1 MTSTLGIDDARSQ
14 PSDATTLIQGNGS
27 TQTQTPGDQNNE
39 DQLGELGDMS
49 DAEIITKTGIQL
61 SELPLMFD
69 DI

>member
-14 PSDATTLIQGNGS
+14 PSDATVMMQGNGS

-39 DQLGELGDMS
+39 DQLAELGDIS
-49 DAEIITKTGIQL
+49 EAEIITRTGVQI
-61 SELPLMFD
+61 SELPLMFE